1 MSTISSPSVA
11 ERAAAAA
18 ADPQIVRD
26 QLVCRVARTGDE
38 LAEHFR
44 IRRAIFVDAQALF
57 EHDDRDQHDDDPA
70 TLHVVAMTP
79 AGCVGAVRL
88 YPIAGDREWKGD
100 RLAVLATARA
110 HHVGPSLVRCAVA
123 IGGARGGRRML
134 AYVQRPVVE
143 FFEHLGWAPVGDVFS
158 YCGVDHR
165 RMSIDLRPGAA
176 R

>member
-1 MSTISSPSVA
+1 MSTISSPSVVDA
-11 ERAAAAA
+11 TGS
-18 ADPQIVRD
+18 ADPVIVRD
-26 QLVCRVARTGDE
+26 EIVCRVARTPQE
-38 LAEHFR
+38 LAEHLR
-44 IRRAIFVDAQALF
+44 IRRAIFVDAHGLF
-57 EHDDRDQHDDDPA
+57 EADDRDQHDERED
-70 TLHVVAMTP
+70 TVHVVAMTP

-88 YPIAGDREWKGD
+88 YPVDADGDWKGD
-100 RLAVLATARA
+100 RLAVMPTARA

-143 FFEHLGWAPVGDVFS
+143 FFEHLGWMPVGDVFP

-165 RMSIDLRPGAA
+165 QMSIPLRSG